1 MTPQRVE
8 LAPPSDGARYRR
20 VTLIVEQDGALSLN
34 LHEMGGAAGAE
45 WGLDDEEV
53 TLTVAPA
60 HVGRLALALAA
71 ELLKGGSGD
80 VKHLS
85 EICQDHAVPCR
96 IACWS

>member
-1 MTPQRVE
+1 MGLYPFINFPGAE
-8 LAPPSDGARYRR
+8 LPFAKPRFI
-20 VTLIVEQDGALSLN
+20 LKDGALSLN